1 MGRAQRSEST
11 IKIGKVL
18 QSISIPARRPDGTRI
33 LNRPTLAKV
42 AQVVANF
49 TDHQTGSGAHPSLS
63 TVADLVQ
70 ISSRTVQRAFQTLEA
85 LGVLRM
91 VKAHSWRLHRPTTW
105 AFTADTIDRCLSAS
119 IAAAKERSAKY
130 WARLRAFQEARQSRV
145 SPSGRQ
151 GVHLPSP
158 LRGGREEK
166 GGPGGARPPD
176 NPLFSVLSALKEG
189 RFVNLAT

>member
-1 MGRAQRSEST
+1 MGKAQRSEST
-11 IKIGKVL
+11 IKMGKVL
-18 QSISIPARRPDGTRI
+18 ESIRIPTHRPDGARI

-130 WARLRAFQEARQSRV
+130 WAKLRAFQEARRFGCS
-145 SPSGRQ
+145 SSGRQ

-166 GGPGGARPPD
+166 GGPGGARPPG

>member
-1 MGRAQRSEST
+1 MGKAQRAEST

-18 QSISIPARRPDGTRI
+18 QSIVIPARRPDGTRI
-33 LNRPTLAKV
+33 LNRPTLVKV
-42 AQVVANF
+42 AQVLGSF
-49 TDHQTGSGAHPSLS
+49 TDHQTGANARPALS
-63 TVADLVQ
+63 TLASLVQ
-70 ISSRTVQRAFQTLEA
+70 VSTRTVQRALGVLEA
-85 LGVLRM
+85 LGIIRATLP
-91 VKAHSWRLHRPTTW
+91 HSWRLHRPTTW
-105 AFTADTIDRCLSAS
+105 AFTASTIDNCLSAS
-119 IAAAKERSAKY
+119 IAAAKERSARY

-158 LRGGREEK
+158 LRGGREGK
-166 GGPGGARPPD
+166 GGSGDARPPE

>member
-1 MGRAQRSEST
+1 MGKAQRSEST

-18 QSISIPARRPDGTRI
+18 QSIVIPARRPDGTRI

-130 WARLRAFQEARQSRV
+130 WARLRAFQQSRV

-166 GGPGGARPPD
+166 GGPGGARPPG

-189 RFVNLAT
+189 RFVDLAT

>member
-1 MGRAQRSEST
+1 MARGQRPEST

-18 QSISIPARRPDGTRI
+18 QSIVIPARRPDGSRI

-130 WARLRAFQEARQSRV
+130 WARLRAFQEARQSRL

-151 GVHLPSP
+151 GVRLPSP
-158 LRGGREEK
+158 LRGGREEE
-166 GGPGGARPPD
+166 GGSGGARPPG

>member
-1 MGRAQRSEST
+1 MGKAQRPEST

-18 QSISIPARRPDGTRI
+18 QSIVIPARRPDGTRI
-33 LNRPTLAKV
+33 LNRPTLVKV
-42 AQVVANF
+42 AQVLGSF
-49 TDHQTGSGAHPSLS
+49 TDHQTGSGAHPSLA

-105 AFTADTIDRCLSAS
+105 AFTADAIDRCLSAS

-151 GVHLPSP
+151 GVHPPSP

-166 GGPGGARPPD
+166 GGSGDARPPE

>member
-1 MGRAQRSEST
+1 MGKAQRPEST

-18 QSISIPARRPDGTRI
+18 QSIRIPTHRPDGARI

-105 AFTADTIDRCLSAS
+105 AFTADTIDRCLSTS

-130 WARLRAFQEARQSRV
+130 WARLRAFQEARQSRL

-151 GVHLPSP
+151 GGRLPSP
-158 LRGGREEK
+158 LRGGREEE
-166 GGPGGARPPD
+166 GGSGDARPPG

>member
-1 MGRAQRSEST
+1 MGQAQYPEST
-11 IKIGKVL
+11 IKMGKVL
-18 QSISIPARRPDGTRI
+18 EHVRIPTHRPDGSRI
-33 LNRPTLAKV
+33 LNRPALV
-42 AQVVANF
+42 AVAVALGRF
-49 TDHQTGSGAHPSLS
+49 TDHATGSGALPSLA
-63 TVADLVQ
+63 TLADLVQ
-70 ISSRTVQRAFQTLEA
+70 ASTRTVQRALATLEA
-85 LGVLRM
+85 LGVLRR

-151 GVHLPSP
+151 GAHLPSP
-158 LRGGREEK
+158 LRGGREGK
-166 GGPGGARPPD
+166 GGSGDARPPE

>member
-1 MGRAQRSEST
+1 MGKAQRAEST

-18 QSISIPARRPDGTRI
+18 QAISIPARRPDGTRI

-42 AQVVANF
+42 AQVLGSF
-49 TDHQTGSGAHPSLS
+49 TDHQTGANACPALS
-63 TVADLVQ
+63 TLASLVQ
-70 ISSRTVQRAFQTLEA
+70 VSTRTVQRALGVLEA
-85 LGVLRM
+85 LGIIRATLP
-91 VKAHSWRLHRPTTW
+91 HSWKLHRPTTW
-105 AFTADTIDRCLSAS
+105 AFTRLTIDKCLAVA
-119 IAAAKERSAKY
+119 IAAAKERQARY
-130 WARLRAFQEARQSRV
+130 WAKLRAFQEARRFGCS
-145 SPSGRQ
+145 SSGRQ

-166 GGPGGARPPD
+166 GGPGGARPPG